1 MEEGG
6 LGEMDKCCDFS
17 KYVAV
22 EGLLVI
28 NEIVPLSNEVEINYC
43 MFCGT
48 KLSPPAEETKPAKE
62 E

>member
-1 MEEGG
+1 
-6 LGEMDKCCDFS
+6 MDKCCDFS